1 MTDSKGKSFS
11 CKYVIFYTESG
22 GPNVGN
28 SKAECSPNKD
38 GGSVE
43 LMLSIVNYG
52 DVRVKHFVRKNK
64 DNIKSIVKGLLTS
77 DFWLHQELKKCKCS
91 SVCSS
96 VCSMKTCLELSVFIF
111 SAQIRS
117 LSGFSSLTQLSQN
130 NS

>member
-11 CKYVIFYTESG
+11 CKYVIFYTETG

-43 LMLSIVNYG
+43 LMLSIANYG

-77 DFWLHQELKKCKCS
+77 DF
-91 SVCSS
+91 
-96 VCSMKTCLELSVFIF
+96 
-111 SAQIRS
+111 
-117 LSGFSSLTQLSQN
+117 
-130 NS
+130 